1 MINTYPLPR
10 GDAWKLLG
18 VVGLALG
25 LLYVMAV
32 DQGLL
37 MSIVQGNVAFD
48 QNFIHE
54 LVHDSRH
61 ITALP
66 CH

>member
-1 MINTYPLPR
+1 MVNSYPIPR
-10 GDAWKLLG
+10 TDLWKLAAI
-18 VVGLALG
+18 VAVALS
-25 LLYVMAV
+25 LLYVMAM

-37 MSIVQGNVAFD
+37 MSLVQGNIAFD
-48 QNFIHE
+48 QNYIHE

-61 ITALP
+61 LAALP

>member
-1 MINTYPLPR
+1 MIESYPIPR
-10 GDAWKLLG
+10 IDIWQVIG
-18 VVGLALG
+18 VVGLALA

-37 MSIVQGNVAFD
+37 MSLVQGNIAFD

-61 ITALP
+61 LAALP